1 MKLKSPFS
9 IFILAI
15 LYGFTII
22 QGGHGFSFPQEFT
35 NSESNTFELTEK
47 QHSHV
52 YVAHEIV
59 EYGSNSIENFQPVKN
74 PFFSSLLPFTANA
87 VFQNRYLLYEVLSK
101 FLDVGFT
108 GIDIIFPA
116 HYFW

>member
-22 QGGHGFSFPQEFT
+22 QGGHGFGFPQEFT
-35 NSESNTFELTEK
+35 NSEFNTFELTEK

-59 EYGSNSIENFQPVKN
+59 EYGSNSTENLQPVKN
-74 PFFSSLLPFTANA
+74 RFFHPF
-87 VFQNRYLLYEVLSK
+87 YLVHHKQFFKTDIYFMK
-101 FLDVGFT
+101 FYRSF
-108 GIDIIFPA
+108 
-116 HYFW
+116 